1 MAAQPL
7 TQIPASNAGVKVDEF
22 FDEKE
27 LIKIASRLGPVQK
40 KVLKALAQSGG
51 KMMMQ
56 HDFRTWGQ
64 KTIAGIV
71 GGVNAEYRALNTRKL
86 CEALE
91 RKGLVTITIEKCPNH
106 PKYNKKFVYLTPKGY
121 KIVEIISQN
130 E

>member
-1 MAAQPL
+1 MSNPL
-7 TQIPASNAGVKVDEF
+7 TQIPAPVNAGDKIE
-22 FDEKE
+22 ENE
-27 LIKIASRLGPVQK
+27 LVQIANSLGPVQK
-40 KVLKALAQSGG
+40 KVLKTLAKNGG

-91 RKGLVTITIEKCPNH
+91 RKGLVIITIEKCPNH
-106 PKYNKKFVYLTPKGY
+106 PKYDKKFVYLTEKG
-121 KIVEIISQN
+121 KKLAEILN
-130 E
+130 ENE